1 MLPSAEGKTSG
12 WPKWKMASISA
23 VQSDTPQKARTSPL
37 RFSYASS
44 PHPAKRSGLDRCS
57 NPNSVIVRTFRALRP
72 HAASLSEDELAAL
85 AALIGEY
92 DTRGQQGYQ
101 LTETFFD

>member
-1 MLPSAEGKTSG
+1 M
-12 WPKWKMASISA
+12 
-23 VQSDTPQKARTSPL
+23 
-37 RFSYASS
+37 
-44 PHPAKRSGLDRCS
+44 
-57 NPNSVIVRTFRALRP
+57 IVRTFRALRP